1 MRVSETETDLSPGI
15 FLTLERNLQAYNSQA
30 ISSLEGYIKQ
40 GWSLAFL
47 IVIFCS
53 PNLTTLCKLELLL
66 AGKNLQIL

>member
-53 PNLTTLCKLELLL
+53 VQLYNTLQ
-66 AGKNLQIL
+66 ARVVVSR